1 MSEYLDPE
9 DEVRDKN
16 KASKTGNSSGNNK
29 SGRALEKKGP
39 AKDKPKKV
47 LNEDGS
53 LADLPYNNEPG
64 GGALEGTVGIGT

>member
-9 DEVRDKN
+9 DEVQGKN
-16 KASKTGNSSGNNK
+16 KIQKSEHSSGNK
-29 SGRALEKKGP
+29 KHGGSIEKNGP

>member
-9 DEVRDKN
+9 DEIRDKN
-16 KASKTGNSSGNNK
+16 KTQKTDYPSGK
-29 SGRALEKKGP
+29 KPGGSLEKKGP

-64 GGALEGTVGIGT
+64 GGALEGTVGLGT